1 MAELL
6 TARGWVV
13 VARNAR
19 VSRDEVD
26 VVAWEGATLVL
37 VEVKAR
43 RAGAMV
49 DPLSAVTRAK
59 RERLKRAAL
68 RLAQELSARE
78 VRIDVASVVGDAVEL
93 IENAVDFSER

>member
-6 TARGWVV
+6 TQRGWVV

-26 VVAWEGATLVL
+26 VVAWQGATLVL

-43 RAGAMV
+43 REGAMV
-49 DPLSAVTRAK
+49 DPLSAVTKSK

-78 VRIDVASVVGDAVEL
+78 VRIDVASVVGDAIEL
-93 IENAVDFSER
+93 VENAVDFSER